1 MRWTRIFSTSA
12 GEVICLEKTKRTPIA
27 RQLLP
32 IGDCSTSE
40 GWQGVRKV
48 VIAEVE
54 AERQA
59 AERTGDDLLQA
70 WRFVIA

>member
-1 MRWTRIFSTSA
+1 MVMEERRRSDV
-12 GEVICLEKTKRTPIA
+12 EVFCLDNAIITLTA
-27 RQLLP
+27 RQGLLVWKN
-32 IGDCSTSE
+32 SASE

-59 AERTGDDLLQA
+59 AESGAQ
-70 WRFVIA
+70 

>member
-1 MRWTRIFSTSA
+1 MWNY
-12 GEVICLEKTKRTPIA
+12 P
-27 RQLLP
+27 
-32 IGDCSTSE
+32 TSE

-59 AERTGDDLLQA
+59 AEKRGKA
-70 WRFVIA
+70 YFERGYP